1 MAHGKRSRKGKK
13 SDRKSG
19 ARAQQRAAAATHARR
34 AKEQR
39 AATKPWLF
47 QPGPDPRRGRGPK
60 KGAPN
65 AGRPRNEFK
74 QEMRALASDE
84 AVLTRLR
91 QLLWQCTDPTT
102 FIRALAF
109 TTEHG
114 YGKATQPI
122 AAVRDDAADLEE
134 LRHLSDEELV
144 KYFNDLRTK
153 PAA

>member
-1 MAHGKRSRKGKK
+1 MVHGKRSRKPKKSGKK
-13 SDRKSG
+13 S
-19 ARAQQRAAAATHARR
+19 AARR
-34 AKEQR
+34 P
-39 AATKPWLF
+39 AAPGANAWSFK
-47 QPGPDPRRGRGPK
+47 PGPDPRRGRGPK

-134 LRHLSDEELV
+134 LRHLTDEELV
-144 KYFNDLRTK
+144 KYFNDLRTQH
-153 PAA
+153 PA

>member
-1 MAHGKRSRKGKK
+1 MAHGTRARQPKK

-19 ARAQQRAAAATHARR
+19 ARARRRAAPA
-34 AKEQR
+34 R
-39 AATKPWLF
+39 AAKPWLF

-134 LRHLSDEELV
+134 LRHMSDEDLV

-153 PAA
+153 QPA